1 MQYRYYQA
9 PDGSPFLVL
18 LGQKWIKSYG
28 EGIDYLH
35 FHNYME
41 MGYCYE
47 GQGELVIAEKSFR
60 FTGKQFSV
68 IPQNCPHT
76 TNSDPGTKSR
86 WEYLYVDVERFLCE
100 LYPGRGNEKQR
111 ERMRRRINSRAFFM
125 DESLAPKMAGDIR
138 KILDITREKKEFYFE
153 EAKAALTSLLVTL
166 ARENKDITQDVD
178 LGQNGGVSGAMDVI
192 ANAIDHIQAHFME
205 PIRIEELASLCHI
218 SETHFRRAFSF
229 AMNMSP
235 LEYIHMIRIQNA
247 CALLKKTN
255 DPVSG
260 IAYKCGFTTLST
272 FNRNFRQATG
282 LSPMEYR
289 RRPYNFEQQ
298 ILQFTVHSEQGW

>member
-1 MQYRYYQA
+1 M
-9 PDGSPFLVL
+9 L

-86 WEYLYVDVERFLCE
+86 WEYLYVDVDQFLGE
-100 LYPGRGNEKQR
+100 LYPGRGNEKQK

-166 ARENKDITQDVD
+166 ARENKDIAQEVD
-178 LGQNGGVSGAMDVI
+178 LGQNGG
-192 ANAIDHIQAHFME
+192 
-205 PIRIEELASLCHI
+205 LAGLW
-218 SETHFRRAFSF
+218 
-229 AMNMSP
+229 
-235 LEYIHMIRIQNA
+235 
-247 CALLKKTN
+247 
-255 DPVSG
+255 
-260 IAYKCGFTTLST
+260 TLSQMRLTISRRILWSRSGLKSWRPFAISARRT
-272 FNRNFRQATG
+272 FGGRF
-282 LSPMEYR
+282 L
-289 RRPYNFEQQ
+289 
-298 ILQFTVHSEQGW
+298 LQ